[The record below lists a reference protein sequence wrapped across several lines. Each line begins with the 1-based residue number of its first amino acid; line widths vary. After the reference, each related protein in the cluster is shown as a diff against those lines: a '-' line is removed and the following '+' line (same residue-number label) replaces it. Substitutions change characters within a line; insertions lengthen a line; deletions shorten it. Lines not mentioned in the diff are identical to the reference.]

1 MDSDEKKEWDPRT
14 LTSLPQIFSCLS
26 ALQSEEAE
34 LSNSLTKLLSA
45 REPIVASLNRLNA
58 VLPHIEELHHE
69 AVVLS
74 GRVSSTAQTAERI
87 GGRVSTLDEEM
98 RRIKEAGERVA
109 QVMQLKDSLAEV
121 QASIDAQDWESA
133 TRHCARAMSLP
144 LPVITGA
151 FAEIAVPTPESHLPP
166 AQTLQAAREQLLA
179 VFKRNFEKASTAMD
193 SAGTSRF
200 FKLFPAIGWE
210 EEGLQAYATFV
221 TGLVRV
227 RAPAS
232 VKTSSPLYFITALTA
247 LFESV
252 ALIADQH
259 QPVVEKYYG
268 PGKMKNVVQKLL
280 EECDRTVENL
290 INGWEEERSV
300 HRKLSDITNH
310 PPTPLY
316 YTGAASRQQNPT
328 TEEVDPREIDK
339 VVSEAAGMV
348 SRWNVF
354 RKFLCE
360 TMQTNEGLLR
370 EDVPDEAEQ
379 ETAVSAR
386 EREEAVYKAYVALE
400 SCGAHRQFA
409 ALLATYYIPMETWY
423 IRVII
428 DKAHRLST
436 MDCTQSPPI
445 TTTPDDVFY
454 VLKVVLT
461 RLLASGSLPHVE
473 RTLGHLR
480 EIMERDFAGIIKRK
494 MDDVYRGTGG
504 SGDRPLR
511 ASDKAEHDSRTSF
524 IILLND
530 LDVSSSHLERLV
542 TDLGDSPV
550 IQQHFVDAQHAAVKK
565 CLTSFATLTNK
576 FQSVLRSGIDQLF
589 NQLLRP
595 KLRNFITDLYRDV
608 AYTLDEDSYSVA
620 EYQDVVRKRF
630 VKGWE
635 TLLDGYKETF
645 TTSNYSIFYSLVLD
659 VIVRPWEKYLMTL
672 RFTELGAIRFD
683 RDLRAIIHYIA
694 SQTAFGDVREKFVRL
709 QQMSTLLNLDAEE
722 DVDEFYNGSGITWK
736 LSSQEARSIVGLRT

>member
-360 TMQTNEGLLR
+360 TMQ
-370 EDVPDEAEQ
+370 
-379 ETAVSAR
+379 
-386 EREEAVYKAYVALE
+386 
-400 SCGAHRQFA
+400 FA

-428 DKAHRLST
+428 DKAHRLSA

-550 IQQHFVDAQHAAVKK
+550 IQQHFVDAQHAAVKN

-672 RFTELGAIRFD
+672 KFTELGAIRFD

>member
-109 QVMQLKDSLAEV
+109 QVMQLKDSLTEV

-210 EEGLQAYATFV
+210 EEGLSAYATFV

-290 INGWEEERSV
+290 ISGWEEERSV

-360 TMQTNEGLLR
+360 TMQFG
-370 EDVPDEAEQ
+370 
-379 ETAVSAR
+379 
-386 EREEAVYKAYVALE
+386 
-400 SCGAHRQFA
+400 

-436 MDCTQSPPI
+436 MDSTQSPPI

-511 ASDKAEHDSRTSF
+511 ALDKAEHDSRTSF

-550 IQQHFVDAQHAAVKK
+550 IQQHFVDAQHAAVKN

-672 RFTELGAIRFD
+672 KFTELGAIRFD